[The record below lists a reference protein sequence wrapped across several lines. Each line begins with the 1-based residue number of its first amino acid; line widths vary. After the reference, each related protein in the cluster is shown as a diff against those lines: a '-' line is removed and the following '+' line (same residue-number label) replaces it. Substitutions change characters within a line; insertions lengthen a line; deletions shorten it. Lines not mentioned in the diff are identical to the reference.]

1 LHHGQEVSDMEV
13 VHERCCGLDVH
24 KRTVVACL
32 LTLGERGQPAREVRT
47 FGTMAAD
54 LLELRE
60 WLVAARCTQ
69 AAMESTGVYWKPVY
83 NALEGVVELLVVNAQ
98 HVKMVP
104 GRKTDVSDAE
114 WLADL
119 LRHGLLRGSF
129 VPPAPQRELR
139 ELTRYRAVLVRERAT
154 EVNRLQ
160 KTLEGANLK
169 LGSVAT
175 DILGVSGRAI
185 LEAVAAGESEAAVL
199 AGLARGRLREKR
211 TELERALA
219 GQVKPHHR
227 LLIAE
232 HLEHIGYLNEAIARV
247 NREIEERLR
256 PFEDTLARLQTVPG
270 VGLRT
275 AEVLMAEVGTD
286 MSRFPSHGHLASW
299 AGLCP
304 GSNESAGKRKSGKTR
319 KGSPWLRSALVEAA
333 WAASHSKRTYLSAQ
347 YHRLAARRGGK
358 RAVVAVAHTLLVI
371 VYHLLNRGEAYTELG
386 GNYFDERDRWQV
398 ERRLVRRLEALGYA
412 VSLQPAA

>member
-1 LHHGQEVSDMEV
+1 MEV
-13 VHERCCGLDVH
+13 VHERSCGLDVH

-54 LLELRE
+54 LVQLRE
-60 WLVAARCTQ
+60 WLAAAGCRH

-83 NALEGVVELLVVNAQ
+83 NALEGAVELLVVNAQ

-139 ELTRYRAVLVRERAT
+139 ELTRYRAALVRERAT

-169 LGSVAT
+169 LASVAT

-247 NREIEERLR
+247 SREIEERLR

-371 VYHLLNRGEAYTELG
+371 VYHLLSRGEAYTELG

>member
-1 LHHGQEVSDMEV
+1 MEV

>member
-1 LHHGQEVSDMEV
+1 
-13 VHERCCGLDVH
+13 
-24 KRTVVACL
+24 
-32 LTLGERGQPAREVRT
+32 
-47 FGTMAAD
+47 
-54 LLELRE
+54 
-60 WLVAARCTQ
+60 
-69 AAMESTGVYWKPVY
+69 
-83 NALEGVVELLVVNAQ
+83 
-98 HVKMVP
+98 
-104 GRKTDVSDAE
+104 
-114 WLADL
+114 
-119 LRHGLLRGSF
+119 
-129 VPPAPQRELR
+129 
-139 ELTRYRAVLVRERAT
+139 
-154 EVNRLQ
+154 
-160 KTLEGANLK
+160 
-169 LGSVAT
+169 
-175 DILGVSGRAI
+175 
-185 LEAVAAGESEAAVL
+185 
-199 AGLARGRLREKR
+199 
-211 TELERALA
+211 
-219 GQVKPHHR
+219 

-247 NREIEERLR
+247 SREIEERLR

>member
-1 LHHGQEVSDMEV
+1 MEV

-32 LTLGERGQPAREVRT
+32 LTLGERGQPVREVRT

-54 LLELRE
+54 LLQLRE
-60 WLVAARCTQ
+60 WLAAAGCTH

-154 EVNRLQ
+154 EANRLQ

-286 MSRFPSHGHLASW
+286 MSRFPSHRHLASW

>member
-1 LHHGQEVSDMEV
+1 
-13 VHERCCGLDVH
+13 
-24 KRTVVACL
+24 
-32 LTLGERGQPAREVRT
+32 
-47 FGTMAAD
+47 
-54 LLELRE
+54 
-60 WLVAARCTQ
+60 
-69 AAMESTGVYWKPVY
+69 
-83 NALEGVVELLVVNAQ
+83 
-98 HVKMVP
+98 
-104 GRKTDVSDAE
+104 
-114 WLADL
+114 
-119 LRHGLLRGSF
+119 
-129 VPPAPQRELR
+129 
-139 ELTRYRAVLVRERAT
+139 
-154 EVNRLQ
+154 
-160 KTLEGANLK
+160 
-169 LGSVAT
+169 
-175 DILGVSGRAI
+175 
-185 LEAVAAGESEAAVL
+185 
-199 AGLARGRLREKR
+199 
-211 TELERALA
+211 
-219 GQVKPHHR
+219 

-247 NREIEERLR
+247 SREIEERLR

-286 MSRFPSHGHLASW
+286 MSRFPSHRHLASW

-333 WAASHSKRTYLSAQ
+333 WAASPSKRTYLSAQ

>member
-1 LHHGQEVSDMEV
+1 MEV

-32 LTLGERGQPAREVRT
+32 LTLGERGQPVREVRT

-54 LLELRE
+54 LLQLRE
-60 WLVAARCTQ
+60 WLAAAGCTH

-154 EVNRLQ
+154 EANRLQ

-286 MSRFPSHGHLASW
+286 MSRFPSHRHLASW

-333 WAASHSKRTYLSAQ
+333 WAASPSKRTYLSAQ

>member
-1 LHHGQEVSDMEV
+1 MEV

-54 LLELRE
+54 LMQLRE
-60 WLVAARCTQ
+60 WLVAAGCTH

-175 DILGVSGRAI
+175 DILGASGRAI
-185 LEAVAAGESEAAVL
+185 LEAVVAGESEAVVL

-211 TELERALA
+211 TELGRALA

-247 NREIEERLR
+247 SKEIEERLR
-256 PFEDTLARLQTVPG
+256 PFEDSLARLQTVPG

-286 MSRFPSHGHLASW
+286 MSRFPSYRHLASW

-386 GNYFDERDRWQV
+386 GNYFDERDRWHV

>member
-1 LHHGQEVSDMEV
+1 MEV

-32 LTLGERGQPAREVRT
+32 LTPGERGQPAREVRT

-54 LLELRE
+54 LLQLRE
-60 WLVAARCTQ
+60 WLVAAGCTQ

-169 LGSVAT
+169 LASVAT
-175 DILGVSGRAI
+175 DILGVTGRAI

-211 TELERALA
+211 VELERALA

-247 NREIEERLR
+247 SREIEERLR

-286 MSRFPSHGHLASW
+286 MSRFPSHRHLASW

>member
-1 LHHGQEVSDMEV
+1 MEV

-32 LTLGERGQPAREVRT
+32 LTPRERGQPARHVRT

-54 LLELRE
+54 LLQLRE
-60 WLVAARCTQ
+60 WLVEAGCTQ

-83 NALEGVVELLVVNAQ
+83 NALEGVVGLLVVNAQ

-175 DILGVSGRAI
+175 DILGASGRAI
-185 LEAVAAGESEAAVL
+185 LEAVVAGESEAVVL

-247 NREIEERLR
+247 SKEIEERLR
-256 PFEDTLARLQTVPG
+256 PFEDSLARLQTVPG

-275 AEVLMAEVGTD
+275 AEVLIAEVGTD
-286 MSRFPSHGHLASW
+286 MSRFPSHRHLASW

-304 GSNESAGKRKSGKTR
+304 GNNESAGKRKSGKTR

-347 YHRLAARRGGK
+347 YHRLAARRSGK

-371 VYHLLNRGEAYTELG
+371 VYHLLKRGEAYTELG
-386 GNYFDERDRWQV
+386 GNYFDERDRWHV

>member
-1 LHHGQEVSDMEV
+1 MEV

-32 LTLGERGQPAREVRT
+32 LTPGERGQPAREVRT

-54 LLELRE
+54 LLQLRE
-60 WLVAARCTQ
+60 WLVAAGCTQ

-83 NALEGVVELLVVNAQ
+83 NALEGVVESLVVNPQ

-139 ELTRYRAVLVRERAT
+139 ELTRYRAALVRERAT

-169 LGSVAT
+169 LASVAT

-247 NREIEERLR
+247 SREIEERLR
-256 PFEDTLARLQTVPG
+256 PFEDSLARLQTVPG

-286 MSRFPSHGHLASW
+286 MSRFPSHRHLASW

-386 GNYFDERDRWQV
+386 GNYFDERDRWHV

>member
-1 LHHGQEVSDMEV
+1 MEV

-32 LTLGERGQPAREVRT
+32 LTLGERGQPVREVRT

-54 LLELRE
+54 LLQLRE
-60 WLVAARCTQ
+60 WLAAAGCTH

-154 EVNRLQ
+154 EANRLQ

>member
-1 LHHGQEVSDMEV
+1 MEV
-13 VHERCCGLDVH
+13 VHERSCGLDVH

-54 LLELRE
+54 LVQLRE
-60 WLVAARCTQ
+60 WLAAAGCRH

-83 NALEGVVELLVVNAQ
+83 NALEGAVELLVVNAQ

-139 ELTRYRAVLVRERAT
+139 ELTRYRAALVRERAT

-169 LGSVAT
+169 LASVAT

-247 NREIEERLR
+247 SREIEERLN
-256 PFEDTLARLQTVPG
+256 PFEETLARLQTVPG
-270 VGLRT
+270 VGPRT
-275 AEVLMAEVGTD
+275 AGVLMVEVGRD
-286 MSRFPSHGHLASW
+286 MSRFPSRRHLASW

-304 GSNESAGKRKSGKTR
+304 GNNESGGERKSGRTR
-319 KGSPWLRSALVEAA
+319 NGSPWLRSALVEAA

-371 VYHLLNRGEAYTELG
+371 VYHLLKGGESYSELG

-398 ERRLVRRLEALGYA
+398 ERRLVRWLEGLGYT
-412 VSLQPAA
+412 VCLQPAV